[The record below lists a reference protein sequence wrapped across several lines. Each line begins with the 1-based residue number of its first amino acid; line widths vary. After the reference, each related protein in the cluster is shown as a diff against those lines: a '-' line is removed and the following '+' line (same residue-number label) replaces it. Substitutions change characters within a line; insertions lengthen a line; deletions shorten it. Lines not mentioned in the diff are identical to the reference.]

1 MVEISA
7 QQVKELRE
15 RTGAGIMDV
24 KRALEESKGD
34 LEKAID
40 LLRQRGAAKAA
51 KLAGREAREGL
62 VEAYVHHNGRVGVLV
77 EVNCETDFVARTE
90 DVRALARELA
100 LQIASRDPVAVSPE
114 EVPPEV
120 VARERAIYEAQAREE
135 GKPEPVIPKI
145 VEGKLRKFFQENTLL
160 EQPYIRDPERT
171 VRQLVEEVQAKVGE
185 RIVVRRFA
193 RFEVGAA

>member
-1 MVEISA
+1 VEISA

-114 EVPPEV
+114 EVPPEI

>member
-1 MVEISA
+1 MEISA

-114 EVPPEV
+114 EVPPEI